1 MVLALCGLGMPTV
14 GWAEISVTIPLSGQN
29 NVFESGQPVSFQAE
43 IKGAPEGKQ
52 TLGAAVT
59 DYFGKE
65 VWSGE
70 IEVEGA
76 KGAVTTPIT
85 IGELP
90 HGYYELKIR
99 SKGQDDGLAVATF
112 GVAPLVDRSAKA
124 ALDGGYRFGLKMGG
138 APKDFDSLKA
148 ISIASRMGLQW
159 TRERFNRENIPALAA
174 QPLNIIYKVEMFPPE
189 AYDAKRYGPMDEFKL
204 RHFGWSKATVPL
216 EEPYKKWLAG
226 EVAKLPP
233 EANIFE
239 IWNEPWGKVA
249 PEDFAKVAQMTKE
262 AIRSVRPNAKVG
274 PNLGH
279 LDYDSEF
286 IKAGGMEGLD
296 TLVLHT
302 YGHPE
307 RQDQA
312 GLRGTVKKIRDYY
325 REHLGRDVDFYVTE
339 FGIPTP
345 PAGPRS
351 DATEQDQARQGV
363 RSALALFAED
373 VKGFTPH
380 WLSQTEKDPT
390 NKENWY
396 GYFRANGQ
404 PKPALF
410 AMATAARMVDGQ
422 NYVGDLFLK
431 PDVGARLFEKD
442 GTYTLVVW
450 ANDVEVPVE
459 VPVGV
464 PSLQAVN
471 VIGQESTLKT
481 ADGKLPL
488 TANGDP
494 VYLVGVSPELAKT
507 ASKELRED
515 QWVTGKFIRG
525 EREARRLKAPVEIDG
540 KLSPQ
545 EWDGQTQIEMAIPSV
560 DPKNVHGTARVAW
573 DNDYLYVAVDVTD
586 AHPAFNP
593 YQPFSA
599 FDGDSLEVFFC
610 SDIKYQIPEFQHTHD
625 AQMLFAPTSADGTPV
640 AGVVNKKEKKLD
652 PIPGL
657 KMATTTSKEGWSMEL
672 AIPVATFKDFR
683 PAPGQVCA
691 FEVRVNDADPD
702 RPAGKNGR
710 FKANPS
716 DGNPSHHDAT
726 VWSILN
732 LVE

>member
-1 MVLALCGLGMPTV
+1 MSKQC
-14 GWAEISVTIPLSGQN
+14 
-29 NVFESGQPVSFQAE
+29 NVFEEGKPVSLEAE
-43 IKGAPEGKQ
+43 VKGASERKQ
-52 TLGAAVT
+52 TLLATVS

-70 IEVEGA
+70 VEIA
-76 KGAVTTPIT
+76 ESKGPTMAPIV
-85 IGELP
+85 IGKLP
-90 HGYYELKIR
+90 NGYYELEIKQ
-99 SKGQDDGLAVATF
+99 KGQNENLAKATF
-112 GVAPLVDRSAKA
+112 GVAPMVDRTAKA
-124 ALDGGYRFGLKMGG
+124 ALEGGYRFGLKMGG
-138 APKDFDSLKA
+138 APKEFDSLKA

-174 QPLNIIYKVEMFPPE
+174 QPLNIIYKVELFPPE
-189 AYDAKRYGPMDEFKL
+189 AYDEKRYGPMNDFKL

-216 EEPYKKWLAG
+216 EGPYKKWLS
-226 EVAKLPP
+226 EEIAKLPP

-239 IWNEPWGKVA
+239 IWNEPWGKV
-249 PEDFAKVAQMTKE
+249 PPQDFAKLAQMTKE
-262 AIRSVRPNAKVG
+262 AIRAVRPNAKVG

-312 GLRGTVKKIRDYY
+312 GLRGTVRRVKDYY
-325 REHLGRDVDFYVTE
+325 REHLGRDVELYVTE
-339 FGIPTP
+339 FGIATP

-351 DATEQDQARQGV
+351 DSTEQDQARQGV

-380 WLSQTEKDPT
+380 WLSQSEKDPV
-390 NKENWY
+390 NKEDWY

-410 AMATAARMVDGQ
+410 AMATAARMIDGQ

-442 GTYTLVVW
+442 GRYTLVVW
-450 ANDVEVPVE
+450 ANDVEVPLE
-459 VPVGV
+459 IPAAV
-464 PSLQAVN
+464 PSVQMVD
-471 VIGQESTLKT
+471 VIGRESTLKT
-481 ADGKLPL
+481 SDGNLHL

-494 VYLVGVSPELAKT
+494 VYLVGVSAELAKT
-507 ASKELRED
+507 ASKDLRDD
-515 QWVTGKFIRG
+515 QWVTGKFVRG
-525 EREARRLKAPVEIDG
+525 EREAHRLSAPVEIDG
-540 KLSPQ
+540 KLTPQ
-545 EWDGQTQIEMAIPSV
+545 EWERQTKIEMAVPNV
-560 DPKNVHGTARVAW
+560 DSKNVHGTAHVAW
-573 DNDYLYVAVDVTD
+573 DKDFLYVTVDVRD

-593 YQPFSA
+593 YKPFSA
-599 FDGDSLEVFFC
+599 FDGDSFEVFFC
-610 SDIKYQIPEFQHTHD
+610 SDIKYQVPEFVHTHD
-625 AQMLFAPTSADGTPV
+625 AQMLFAPTSAEGKPV
-640 AGVVNKKEKKLD
+640 AGLVNKKEKKLD

-657 KMATTTSKEGWSMEL
+657 KMATATSKDGWTMEL
-672 AIPVATFKDFR
+672 AIPASAFKDFL

-710 FKANPS
+710 FKANPV

-726 VWSILN
+726 AWSVLK